1 MLFFYRGIVNR
12 VASVVFSFIFEVLCL
27 KFLLFGVV
35 IMRINSIWYSFHS
48 VLLINGVVEK

>member
-1 MLFFYRGIVNR
+1 MFLYRGIVSR
-12 VASVVFSFIFEVLCL
+12 VATVVFSFTFEVLCL

-35 IMRINSIWYSFHS
+35 IMRLNSICYSFPS